1 MRHRLHRFTP
11 ALLALLVG
19 LLGIVALIPRPAA
32 DPVAPAADY
41 VIVVG
46 VAGLRWD
53 DVNPD
58 DTPTMWQLAQAGSI
72 GALSV
77 RSARRVTCAGD
88 GWLTLGAG
96 NFAIYTAGAVTPTCP
111 PLSVAIE
118 PDAPDKPGALLPDQ
132 ADVVARNRNLHWG
145 ARPGALAEGVRC
157 TTAIG
162 PGAAVAAARPYGRV
176 DRYADGVD
184 EGLLSACALTLVD
197 AGQIDGGG
205 AADRA
210 GDARRA
216 DAVLA
221 SVMAGRPERAVVVLA
236 GLSDLDATGRLHVA
250 IAQGPGYTGGWLTS
264 PSTSRPG
271 YVQVVDLAP
280 TALSAL
286 DRPIP
291 GKLFAGGAASMTAGR
306 PADLAAAVDD
316 LADADREA
324 SIQRRVGSN
333 FFTGLVIAELLIF
346 LAAVPLLRRARRPGG
361 PQSYTPTPKWLQ
373 RCAEVLLLA
382 ASLAVPAALV
392 ADLLP
397 WWRWSWPGL
406 MFGGVTLGV
415 LAVATFVLAY
425 ITARSRAIAPLGGV
439 ATIAAL
445 AVAFDVLTGSR
456 LQLNGVAGYS
466 AVVGGRYAGVG
477 VIGLGLLVT
486 GVLLGGAALAQR
498 FERRWRPFVIA
509 VVGAVGMVVIGSP
522 YLGAD
527 ASGAVALTAG
537 VCVAAAMAVGGWL
550 TITRLLWALAAALV
564 VTTGFAVLDLFRPE
578 EQRSSVGRLLVWT
591 QDGTAGFIARRIGE
605 ANVVT
610 TVTSPLTV
618 LVLGS
623 LVYATFVLIRDW
635 GGLRRLLG
643 VFPPVRGA
651 LAGLVVASLLAGL
664 VEGVS
669 FNVLGAALATALP
682 LVVLACLRV
691 LDHADDRSSEWSG
704 A

>member
-1 MRHRLHRFTP
+1 MRHWLHRFTP

-19 LLGIVALIPRPAA
+19 VAGLLALIPRPAV
-32 DPVAPAADY
+32 DPAAPSADY
-41 VIVVG
+41 VIIAG
-46 VAGLRWD
+46 AAGLRWD

-58 DTPTMWQLAQAGSI
+58 DTPTMWQLAQHGAI

-96 NFAIYTAGAVTPTCP
+96 NYAVFTDGPVTSQCP
-111 PLSVAIE
+111 PLSVDMSA
-118 PDAPDKPGALLPDQ
+118 DKTGASLPGQ
-132 ADVVARNRNLHWG
+132 AAVVARNRNLHWG
-145 ARPGALAEGVRC
+145 AQPGALAEGVRC

-162 PGAAVAAARPYGRV
+162 PGAAIAASRPYGRV
-176 DRYADGVD
+176 DRYSDTID

-197 AGQIDGGG
+197 LGQIAGDD
-205 AADRA
+205 AAARA

-216 DAVLA
+216 DAALA
-221 SVMAGRPERAVVVLA
+221 TIMAARPERAVVFLA
-236 GLSDLDATGRLHVA
+236 GLSDLDATSRLHVA

-280 TALSAL
+280 TALAAL
-286 DRPIP
+286 DRPVP
-291 GKLFAGGAASMTAGR
+291 GKLFAGGAASMSGGR
-306 PADLAAAVDD
+306 PADMTTAVER

-324 SIQRRVGSN
+324 SIQHRVGSN
-333 FFTGLVIAELLIF
+333 FFLVLVIAELLLF
-346 LAAVPLLRRARRPGG
+346 VAVVPLLQRARRPAG
-361 PQSYTPTPKWLQ
+361 PLTHRPVP
-373 RCAEVLLLA
+373 RAIVRAAEVLLIA

-397 WWRWSWPGL
+397 WWRWAAPGL
-406 MFGGVTLGV
+406 GFGGVTLAV
-415 LAVATFVLAY
+415 LGVATFTIAFAA
-425 ITARSRAIAPLGGV
+425 ARSRAIAPLGGV
-439 ATIAAL
+439 ATIGAL
-445 AVAFDVLTGSR
+445 AVAVDVLTGSR

-477 VIGLGLLVT
+477 VIGLGLLIT
-486 GVLLGGAALAQR
+486 GSLLGGAALAQR
-498 FERRWRPFVIA
+498 FERRWRPFVMA

-550 TITRLLWALAAALV
+550 TIARLVWAAGAALA
-564 VTTGFAVLDLFRPE
+564 VTAGFAVLDLFRPE
-578 EQRSSVGRLLVWT
+578 EQRSSVGRLLVRT

-623 LVYATFVLIRDW
+623 LVYVTFVLLRDW

-651 LAGLVVASLLAGL
+651 LAGLVVAGLLAGV

-669 FNVLGAALATALP
+669 LNVLGAALASALP
-682 LVVLACLRV
+682 LAVLACLRV
-691 LDHADDRSSEWSG
+691 LDHADDRSL
-704 A
+704 